1 MVDFIGLDL
10 NKADFGKNFQ
20 WGVASAAF
28 QIEGAHDADGKGL
41 SVWDVFSSLK
51 NKIKGGHHA
60 QTACDFY
67 NNYKEDIHLIRD
79 LNIPN
84 YRFSLSWSRLI
95 PEGVGDVN
103 QKGID
108 YYNRV
113 IDFLLEC
120 GITPWITIYHW
131 DLPHALELKDGWTNR
146 ESIAWFSNYTTLC
159 ANVFGDRVYHWM
171 VMNEPS
177 VFTGAGYFLGVHA
190 PGKKGLT
197 NYLKAI
203 HHVTLATVAGA
214 KILRCRLP
222 NACIGTTFSC
232 THTEPVSPKKSDIAA
247 AKRVD
252 TLLNRM
258 FIEPILGMGYPESD
272 LTFLKK
278 MKPFVLPDDD
288 NNLAFNFDFIGIQC
302 YTREI
307 VKSSIFTPYISAAL
321 VKASIRNVP
330 YTAMGWEVYP
340 PAIYELVKKLA
351 VYENLPV
358 IIITENGAAFEDHI
372 IDEKVMDYERMDYIR
387 ANLKQL
393 LKTKKEGINIA
404 GYFVWSL
411 TDNFEWAEGYHARFG
426 LIHVDFDTQKR
437 TIKQSGN
444 WYRDF
449 LGQ

>member
-1 MVDFIGLDL
+1 
-10 NKADFGKNFQ
+10 
-20 WGVASAAF
+20 
-28 QIEGAHDADGKGL
+28 
-41 SVWDVFSSLK
+41 
-51 NKIKGGHHA
+51 
-60 QTACDFY
+60 
-67 NNYKEDIHLIRD
+67 
-79 LNIPN
+79 
-84 YRFSLSWSRLI
+84 
-95 PEGVGDVN
+95 
-103 QKGID
+103 
-108 YYNRV
+108 
-113 IDFLLEC
+113 
-120 GITPWITIYHW
+120 
-131 DLPHALELKDGWTNR
+131 
-146 ESIAWFSNYTTLC
+146 
-159 ANVFGDRVYHWM
+159 
-171 VMNEPS
+171 
-177 VFTGAGYFLGVHA
+177 
-190 PGKKGLT
+190 
-197 NYLKAI
+197 
-203 HHVTLATVAGA
+203 
-214 KILRCRLP
+214 
-222 NACIGTTFSC
+222 
-232 THTEPVSPKKSDIAA
+232 
-247 AKRVD
+247 
-252 TLLNRM
+252 M

-340 PAIYELVKKLA
+340 PAIYQIVKKLA

-393 LKTKKEGINIA
+393 LKAKKEGINIA

-449 LGQ
+449 LGL